1 MGLPDLLDAL
11 DLLHADVEEADAR
24 ALDAEERARHGGAHQ
39 REVGELAGGG
49 TDVGAEIEHDA
60 VVARRVGHWPAMAGR
75 SMPGM
80 VRRTSLAMAI
90 RAPVLP
96 AETATSASPF
106 CTASS
111 ASHMLEPR
119 PRRTA
124 WLGLSCISMAMSVCT
139 MRERAASAGMRVQ
152 VRLDARLDRP
162 RAGSSTSG
170 WRSSASA
177 APGHDDGGTLISA
190 HGVERYRARRCH
202 AVFAL
207 L

>member
-1 MGLPDLLDAL
+1 MLLCP
-11 DLLHADVEEADAR
+11 
-24 ALDAEERARHGGAHQ
+24 
-39 REVGELAGGG
+39 
-49 TDVGAEIEHDA
+49 T
-60 VVARRVGHWPAMAGR
+60 VGHWPAITGR

-80 VRRTSLAMAI
+80 VLRISLAIAI

-139 MRERAASAGMRVQ
+139 MRDRSGERGMLVEM
-152 VRLDARLDRP
+152 RLDASSIANQKEADVRVPFERQGC
-162 RAGSSTSG
+162 AGN
-170 WRSSASA
+170 
-177 APGHDDGGTLISA
+177 DDGGSLITP

-202 AVFAL
+202 GVSPCVTCLRISPARAPSSRSYPRKRPTIAGRSG
-207 L
+207 